1 VILALLITA
10 AGCGA
15 CGEGGNEPAEP
26 ETVFDP
32 MTEALDR
39 AGEVDDIAR
48 SRVDKLD
55 EQIEASEGAGDP

>member
-1 VILALLITA
+1 
-10 AGCGA
+10 
-15 CGEGGNEPAEP
+15 
-26 ETVFDP
+26 VFDP
-32 MTEALDR
+32 MTETLDR